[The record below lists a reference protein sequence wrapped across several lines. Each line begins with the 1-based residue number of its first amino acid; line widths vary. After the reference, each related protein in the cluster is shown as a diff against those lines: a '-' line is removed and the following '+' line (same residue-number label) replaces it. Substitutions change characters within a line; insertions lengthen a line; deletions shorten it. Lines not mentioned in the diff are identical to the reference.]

1 MQPVIERVLGRLD
14 KGQMLESEE
23 AYIEAVMREY
33 PVESCGRG

>member
-1 MQPVIERVLGRLD
+1 
-14 KGQMLESEE
+14 MLESEE